1 MPFKK
6 AGKPPKKDAKA
17 LEAAA
22 LERQAM
28 MREKTAA
35 QMKANKKKGP
45 KPSKGRDAP
54 TEGAAEFR
62 QQKKEGARKLEKKLR

>member
-1 MPFKK
+1 MPKK
-6 AGKPPKKDAKA
+6 AGKPPKTEDSKA
-17 LEAAA
+17 LDAAV

-54 TEGAAEFR
+54 TKGAAEFR
-62 QQKKEGARKLEKKLR
+62 QQNKEELRKFVKRCG

>member
-1 MPFKK
+1 MPKK
-6 AGKPPKKDAKA
+6 AGKPPKKDDKA

-28 MREKTAA
+28 VREKTAA
-35 QMKANKKKGP
+35 EMKANKKKGP

-54 TEGAAEFR
+54 TKGGAEFR
-62 QQKKEGARKLEKKLR
+62 QQRKESARKLEKKLE